1 MSTETRPTSGGD
13 IIDWEIIRRKLES
26 IAYAGAKTVTNL
38 AHSRAIKEG
47 RELSVAILDRKGDVV
62 VIDDPLQL
70 VNAAGAARGVLKRF
84 AFDFRDGDAVLL
96 NDPYLGG
103 GRLHDF
109 TIMVPYAF
117 RDSLR
122 GYIVVRAAMPDIGG
136 DAPGSYVP
144 TGREI
149 WAEGVPIPPLKLYRF
164 GKPQKDVMTS
174 VLLNSRSGEE
184 MRDNLDAM
192 LAGVEIVQRR
202 LNELYSANGAE
213 RMAASMAYTLD
224 YAERRARAR
233 IENWSDGT
241 FRAERATDHDGAGGP
256 AVRIRMSVTVSG
268 TDIAVDLSESDE
280 ATESFLNSTLSAT
293 EAAVARALFAVLGP
307 GVPANTGSLRV
318 LTVSCEEGRVANPS
332 FPAAVNGGVVHLS
345 GEIASGVAEA
355 FEASADSGVGPVSAP
370 RSLILARPETGE
382 GNAVDLSAWAI
393 AGCGGA
399 AGRDGWGPAHLAS
412 RPERPSAEEW
422 EIATEISVRRIEMLR
437 DSAGVGQWRGSPGL
451 EVVMDI
457 PDDYVWTVSRDGE
470 THTASGMRGGRA
482 GSASAL
488 RLETA
493 EGRPVDL
500 GSVCVSK
507 PVGPVRATL
516 RFGGGGGYGDPKL
529 RDRDALREDVVDGLL
544 SADAAARDYGFELDE
559 QTRAESTALAHANDD
574 GRGVS

>member
-1 MSTETRPTSGGD
+1 M
-13 IIDWEIIRRKLES
+13 
-26 IAYAGAKTVTNL
+26 
-38 AHSRAIKEG
+38 
-47 RELSVAILDRKGDVV
+47 
-62 VIDDPLQL
+62 IDDPLQL

-122 GYIVVRAAMPDIGG
+122 GYIVVRAAMPISAATRPGAADGQG
-136 DAPGSYVP
+136 DL
-144 TGREI
+144 GR
-149 WAEGVPIPPLKLYRF
+149 GVPIPPLKLYRF

-345 GEIASGVAEA
+345 GEIASGSP
-355 FEASADSGVGPVSAP
+355 ASRLRPTRESGRSARRD
-370 RSLILARPETGE
+370 RSWRVRRPGRATRWI
-382 GNAVDLSAWAI
+382 SAWAI

-399 AGRDGWGPAHLAS
+399 AGRDGWGPAPLAAGPSGPRPRSGRSRRRSARAAS
-412 RPERPSAEEW
+412 RCCAIPPAS
-422 EIATEISVRRIEMLR
+422 
-437 DSAGVGQWRGSPGL
+437 GSGAAAPASRWS
-451 EVVMDI
+451 
-457 PDDYVWTVSRDGE
+457 WTYPTTTSGRCRDGE
-470 THTASGMRGGRA
+470 TYCERHARRPGGQCERVEA
-482 GSASAL
+482 GD
-488 RLETA
+488 RR
-493 EGRPVDL
+493 GRPVDL